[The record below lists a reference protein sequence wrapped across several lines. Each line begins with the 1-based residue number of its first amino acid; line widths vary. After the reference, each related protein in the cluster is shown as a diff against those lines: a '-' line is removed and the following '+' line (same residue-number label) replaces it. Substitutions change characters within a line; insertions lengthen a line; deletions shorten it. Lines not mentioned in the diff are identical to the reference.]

1 MNRAVTLFVLFA
13 FTVLG
18 GCSNHNSSGEPQST
32 SQDIEAI
39 FNKEIYQNS
48 TWALRVVDMAS
59 GEIVYDQSSDEILFI
74 GSVRKVFTIAEAL
87 EALGPEYTFRTP
99 VHRRGRVTAQGV
111 LEGDLILVASGDF
124 TMGGRRSSDGTMATT
139 NLDHNDANTLGNA
152 ELTTP
157 DPLWGYNSLAEQVA
171 ASGVTSIE
179 GDIIIDDR
187 LFQPFPFR
195 GEFDVRPIF
204 VNDDAVDVMITPT
217 SPGAL
222 ASVEYRPKSQA
233 FSVESNL
240 LTVSPDIEADVE
252 LVPELP
258 DCIGSAGCSGAVI
271 GSLPVDFDPPL
282 TGTFPLVQT
291 FRIVEPQNYARTV
304 FIEALER
311 AGITVSNANPVGP
324 NRSSMLP
331 LPNTYTGDTLLAE
344 LVSLPFS
351 EYAKFVLKVSYNIGS
366 DTSLVLWGLTE
377 GVDNMEDSL
386 MRERENLTQ
395 NIGIAGDEF
404 LFVDGSGG
412 GLTTASIN
420 AIIRMLEYSSE
431 QSFFPE
437 LFQALPVLGVD
448 GSLAFANEF
457 ESDPTLAGAKGN
469 AFAKTGT
476 YAVGNEIGI
485 LLKGRSM
492 AGFID
497 TKGGRRLVYSVV
509 VNDVQLEGY
518 DIENLLTVSSDQATI
533 TAILW
538 RDN

>member
-1 MNRAVTLFVLFA
+1 MNRVGTLFVLLA
-13 FTVLG
+13 FTVQG
-18 GCSNHNSSGEPQST
+18 GCSNHNSNGESPSA
-32 SQDIEAI
+32 SQEIEAI
-39 FNKEIYQNS
+39 FNKEIYQDS
-48 TWALRVVDMAS
+48 TWAMRVVDMES
-59 GEIVYDQSSDEILFI
+59 GEIVFDQNSDEKLFI

-87 EALGPEYTFRTP
+87 QAFGPQYTFHTP
-99 VHRRGRVTAQGV
+99 VHRRGQVTAQGV
-111 LEGDLILVASGDF
+111 LDGDLILVASGDF
-124 TMGGRRSSDGTMATT
+124 TMGGRRTADGTMAIT
-139 NLDHNDANTLGNA
+139 NLDHNEANTLGNG

-157 DPLWGYNSLAEQVA
+157 NPLWGYDSLAEQIS
-171 ASGVTSIE
+171 ASGVTSIT

-187 LFQPFPFR
+187 LFEPFRFR

-204 VNDDAVDVMITPT
+204 VNDNAVDVMIAPT
-217 SPGAL
+217 SPGSL
-222 ASVEYRPKSQA
+222 ATVDYRPMSQA

-240 LTVSPDIEADVE
+240 LTVSPGIEEDVE
-252 LVPELP
+252 FIPEFP
-258 DCIGSAGCSGAVI
+258 DCIGSPACSGAVI

-282 TGTFPLVQT
+282 TGAFPWVQT

-311 AGITVSNANPVGP
+311 AGVTVSNANPIASNP
-324 NRSSMLP
+324 SAMLP
-331 LPNTYTGDTLLAE
+331 PPDSYTDNTLLAE

-366 DTSLVLWGLTE
+366 DVSLVLWGLTE
-377 GVDNMEDSL
+377 GVDSMEDSL
-386 MRERENLTQ
+386 VRERENLTQ
-395 NIGIAGDEF
+395 NVGIAEEEF

-412 GLTTASIN
+412 GPTTATID

-431 QSFFPE
+431 QTFFPE
-437 LFQALPVLGVD
+437 LFHALPVLGVD

-476 YAVGNEIGI
+476 YALGNEIGI
-485 LLKGRSM
+485 LVKGRSM

-497 TKGGRRLVYSVV
+497 TRGGRRLMYSVV

-518 DIENLLTVSSDQATI
+518 DIENLLAVSSDQATI

-538 RDN
+538 RDY